1 MFSCNRCGSSY
12 NEMVVASIGDCP
24 RCRGRDGVTIAL
36 ESDPSSTP
44 SVGSEAT
51 TSASPEEAAEPET

>member
-1 MFSCNRCGSSY
+1 
-12 NEMVVASIGDCP
+12 MVVASIDDCP

-44 SVGSEAT
+44 SVSSEAT
-51 TSASPEEAAEPET
+51 TSASPEEAAEPEA